1 LFTVAFGTQ
10 EGIALP
16 LTIAR
21 SPLVLQV
28 AKSSPRRVL
37 ALAASLL
44 SFFVGTATA
53 GPRAKDTASFAKL
66 HIPLLAKRPT
76 IEDFLS
82 MRPSGEAAAQML
94 KVEGFLQRDPKDGQP
109 ITQKT
114 EVYLGYTKEAL
125 YVVCLCFDSEPNKIR
140 AHMVRR
146 EQINDDDQFGFVL
159 DTFSDRKTGVFF
171 YANPYGVQQDGIW
184 NDFNEP
190 DYSYDMLW
198 NSQGRITPQG
208 FVLWFE
214 IPFRSLRFPRT
225 PDQDW
230 GIFFERDIRR
240 NFEFSFYPRITSNAQ
255 GFLTQETKMDGMRDI
270 SPGRNIQFIPY
281 GSLRSFRALDDRP
294 GGVPQFF
301 GKSFEPRG
309 GLDSK
314 IVFKDWLVFD
324 STINPD
330 FAQIESDEPQ
340 TTVNQRFEVFFPEKR
355 PFFLENSSYFDTPIN
370 LVFTRR
376 IADPQYGLR
385 LTGKRGPWSIGTF
398 FADDQSPGGSVHPT
412 DPLHDHRAYFDIVR
426 VNRDIGKQSTIGFIY
441 TDRELNTV
449 PNTACTDNRCIIKS
463 NRVGGID
470 AKITFTKTWY
480 TQIQALAS
488 STDFNDGSH
497 KGGPAFHYWLEHS
510 TRKVEYNVMYQDTSE
525 GFQTETG
532 FFRRP
537 DVRRFSQF
545 AMYRFRPEGKH
556 LVWHGPSVFTINN
569 WDHKGNRLEWFT
581 NANYR
586 VLFQRQVFFG
596 AFANMG
602 HELLRPID
610 FSALPDNRDFA
621 HHHYG
626 FFFQNGF
633 SKRVSTNGEV
643 GWGIDTNYDAPLGP
657 PLVAPFLAKSSYAQ
671 IALTLRPVGKLTID
685 NTYLLSRLRSMS
697 NGPGIFDNH
706 IIRSKWNYQFTREFS
721 LRFIGQYTATLANQ
735 NLTSLQTTKNFNA
748 DVLFTYLL
756 HPGTAIYFGY
766 NSNLQNLDPSLTFD
780 PNGNLNRL
788 RDRYINDGR
797 QLFVKVSYLFRF

>member
-1 LFTVAFGTQ
+1 VHSQPQMWPTRLTQ
-10 EGIALP
+10 
-16 LTIAR
+16 
-21 SPLVLQV
+21 
-28 AKSSPRRVL
+28 VL
-37 ALAASLL
+37 ALLI
-44 SFFVGTATA
+44 FVCPVATCA
-53 GPRAKDTASFAKL
+53 GPRAKDSVAFAKL
-66 HIPLLAKRPT
+66 HIPHMQKRPT
-76 IEDFLS
+76 IEDFES
-82 MRPSGEAAAQML
+82 MQPSPAVAGQML
-94 KVEGFLQRDPKDGQP
+94 KVDGFLQRDPKDGSP
-109 ITQKT
+109 ISQKT
-114 EVYLGYTKEAL
+114 EVYVGYTNENL
-125 YVVCLCFDSEPNKIR
+125 YVICLCFDAQPNKIR
-140 AHMVRR
+140 THMVRR

-198 NSQGRITPQG
+198 NSQGRVNSQG

-225 PDQDW
+225 SQQSW

-240 NFEFSFYPRITSNAQ
+240 ENEFAFYPHITSNAQ
-255 GFLTQETKMDGMRDI
+255 GFLTQETQMDGMRDV

-281 GSLRSFRALDDRP
+281 GSLRSFRGLDDRP
-294 GGVPQFF
+294 GGDPHFF
-301 GKSFEPRG
+301 GKSFEPRA

-330 FAQIESDEPQ
+330 FAQVESDEPQ

-355 PFFLENSSYFDTPIN
+355 PFFLENASYFDTPIN

-385 LTGKRGPWSIGTF
+385 LTGKRDRWSIGTL
-398 FADDQSPGGSVHPT
+398 FADDQSPGGSVDPA
-412 DPLHDHRAYFDIVR
+412 DPLHDHRAYFGVVR

-449 PNTACTDNRCIIKS
+449 PDTACSDNRCIIKS
-463 NRVGGID
+463 NRVGGVD
-470 AKITFTKTWY
+470 TKITFTKTWY
-480 TQIQALAS
+480 AQVQALVS
-488 STDFNDGSH
+488 STDFNDGTH

-510 TRKVEYNVMYQDTSE
+510 TRKVEYNAMYQDTSE

-569 WDHKGNRLEWFT
+569 WDHKGNRLEWFS

-586 VLFQRQVFFG
+586 FLFQRQTFFG
-596 AFANMG
+596 FFGNLG
-602 HELLRPID
+602 HERLRPVD

-621 HHHYG
+621 HYHYG
-626 FFFQNGF
+626 FFFQNSF
-633 SKRVSTNGEV
+633 SKRISTNGEL
-643 GWGIDTNYDAPLGP
+643 GWGTDTNYDAPLGP
-657 PLVAPFLAKSSYAQ
+657 PAAAPFLAKSSYAQ
-671 IALTLRPVGKLTID
+671 IALTLRPLSKLTID
-685 NTYLLSRLRSMS
+685 NTYLLSRLQCAGVASRTANCPPSLS

-721 LRFIGQYTATLANQ
+721 LRFIGQYTATLANPD
-735 NLTSLQTTKNFNA
+735 LTSLQTTKNFNA

-756 HPGTAIYFGY
+756 HPGTAIYVGY

-780 PNGNLNRL
+780 QNGNLRRL
-788 RDRYINDGR
+788 QDRYLNDGR
-797 QLFVKVSYLFRF
+797 QVFVKISYLFRF

>member
-1 LFTVAFGTQ
+1 M
-10 EGIALP
+10 
-16 LTIAR
+16 
-21 SPLVLQV
+21 LQV
-28 AKSSPRRVL
+28 PKMFSCRIL
-37 ALAASLL
+37 ALTASLL
-44 SFFVGTATA
+44 LSFVGAVHA
-53 GPRAKDTASFAKL
+53 GPRAKDTATFAKL

-76 IEDFLS
+76 IEDFAS
-82 MRPSGEAAAQML
+82 MRPSPSVAGSML
-94 KVEGFLQRDPKDGQP
+94 KVDGFLQRDPKDGSP
-109 ITQKT
+109 ISQKT
-114 EVYLGYTKEAL
+114 EVYLGYTNENL

-184 NDFNEP
+184 NDFSEP
-190 DYSYDMLW
+190 DYSYDMIW
-198 NSQGRITPQG
+198 HSQGRVNSQGY
-208 FVLWFE
+208 VLWFE
-214 IPFRSLRFPRT
+214 IPFRSLRFPRSS
-225 PDQDW
+225 DQEW

-255 GFLTQETKMDGMRDI
+255 GFLTQETKMDGMHDI

-281 GSLRSFRALDDRP
+281 GSLRSFRGLDDRP
-294 GGVPQFF
+294 GGVPHFS
-301 GKSFEPRG
+301 GKSFEPRA

-330 FAQIESDEPQ
+330 FAQVESDEPQ

-355 PFFLENSSYFDTPIN
+355 PFFLENGSYFDTPIN

-385 LTGKRGPWSIGTF
+385 LTGKRGPWSIGTL
-398 FADDQSPGGSVHPT
+398 FADDQSPGGSVDPS
-412 DPLHDHRAYFDIVR
+412 DPLHDRRAYFDIVR

-441 TDRELNTV
+441 TDRELNA
-449 PNTACTDNRCIIKS
+449 PSNTACGDNRCIIRS

-480 TQIQALAS
+480 MQVQALAS

-497 KGGPAFHYWLEHS
+497 KGGPAFHWWLEHS
-510 TRKVEYNVMYQDTSE
+510 TRKLEYNVMYQDTSE

-537 DVRRFSQF
+537 DVRRYSQF

-569 WDHKGNRLEWFT
+569 WDHKGNRLEWFANT
-581 NANYR
+581 NYR

-596 AFANMG
+596 AFVNAG
-602 HELLRPID
+602 HELLRPND
-610 FSALPDNRDFA
+610 FSTLNANQDYA

-633 SKRVSTNGEV
+633 SKRVSANGEV
-643 GWGIDTNYDAPLGP
+643 GWGRDTNYDAPIGP
-657 PLVAPFLAKSSYAQ
+657 PPPLPVLLAPFLAKSNYAQ

-685 NTYLLSRLRSMS
+685 NTYLLSRLRMLA

-735 NLTSLQTTKNFNA
+735 NFTSLQTTKNFNA
-748 DVLFTYLL
+748 DILFTYLL

-766 NSNLQNLDPSLTFD
+766 NSNLQNLDPSLQPD
-780 PNGNLNRL
+780 QNGNLLRL

-797 QLFVKVSYLFRF
+797 QVFVKVSYLFRF

>member
-1 LFTVAFGTQ
+1 
-10 EGIALP
+10 
-16 LTIAR
+16 
-21 SPLVLQV
+21 
-28 AKSSPRRVL
+28 
-37 ALAASLL
+37 
-44 SFFVGTATA
+44 
-53 GPRAKDTASFAKL
+53 
-66 HIPLLAKRPT
+66 
-76 IEDFLS
+76 
-82 MRPSGEAAAQML
+82 
-94 KVEGFLQRDPKDGQP
+94 
-109 ITQKT
+109 
-114 EVYLGYTKEAL
+114 
-125 YVVCLCFDSEPNKIR
+125 
-140 AHMVRR
+140 
-146 EQINDDDQFGFVL
+146 
-159 DTFSDRKTGVFF
+159 
-171 YANPYGVQQDGIW
+171 
-184 NDFNEP
+184 
-190 DYSYDMLW
+190 
-198 NSQGRITPQG
+198 
-208 FVLWFE
+208 
-214 IPFRSLRFPRT
+214 
-225 PDQDW
+225 
-230 GIFFERDIRR
+230 
-240 NFEFSFYPRITSNAQ
+240 
-255 GFLTQETKMDGMRDI
+255 
-270 SPGRNIQFIPY
+270 
-281 GSLRSFRALDDRP
+281 
-294 GGVPQFF
+294 
-301 GKSFEPRG
+301 
-309 GLDSK
+309 
-314 IVFKDWLVFD
+314 
-324 STINPD
+324 TINPD
-330 FAQIESDEPQ
+330 FAQVESDEPQ

-398 FADDQSPGGSVHPT
+398 FADDQSPGGSVAPA

-449 PNTACTDNRCIIKS
+449 PNTTCTDNRCIIKS

-470 AKITFTKTWY
+470 AKITFSKTWY

-488 STDFNDGSH
+488 STDFNNGSH

-545 AMYRFRPEGKH
+545 AMYQFRPEGEH

-602 HELLRPID
+602 HELLRPVD
-610 FSALPDNRDFA
+610 FSALPANRDYA

-685 NTYLLSRLRSMS
+685 NTYLLSRLRRMS

-735 NLTSLQTTKNFNA
+735 NFTSLQTTKNFNA

-766 NSNLQNLDPSLTFD
+766 NSNLQNLDPSLVPD
-780 PNGNLNRL
+780 KNGNLPRL
-788 RDRYINDGR
+788 QDRYINDGR

>member
-1 LFTVAFGTQ
+1 MQPT
-10 EGIALP
+10 
-16 LTIAR
+16 
-21 SPLVLQV
+21 
-28 AKSSPRRVL
+28 
-37 ALAASLL
+37 AA
-44 SFFVGTATA
+44 
-53 GPRAKDTASFAKL
+53 
-66 HIPLLAKRPT
+66 
-76 IEDFLS
+76 
-82 MRPSGEAAAQML
+82 AAAQML
-94 KVEGFLQRDPKDGQP
+94 KISGFTQRDPKDGAP
-109 ITQKT
+109 ISQKT
-114 EVYLGYTKEAL
+114 EVYLGYTNEDL

-140 AHMVRR
+140 THMVRR
-146 EQINDDDQFGFVL
+146 ELINDDDQFGFVL
-159 DTFSDRKTGVFF
+159 DTFHDRKNGVFF

-184 NDFNEP
+184 NDFQEP

-198 NSQGRITPQG
+198 NSQGRVNSQG
-208 FVLWFE
+208 YVLWFE
-214 IPFRSLRFPRT
+214 IPFRSLRFSRESMQT
-225 PDQDW
+225 W

-240 NFEFSFYPRITSNAQ
+240 NFEFSFYPHITSNAQ
-255 GFLTQETKMDGMRDI
+255 GFLTQETQMDGMSAI
-270 SPGRNIQFIPY
+270 SPGRNVQFIPY
-281 GSLRSFRALDDRP
+281 GALRSFRALDDRP
-294 GGVPQFF
+294 GGEPQFV
-301 GKSFEPRG
+301 GKSFEPRA

-324 STINPD
+324 ATINPD
-330 FAQIESDEPQ
+330 FAQVESDEPQ

-355 PFFLENSSYFDTPIN
+355 PFFLENASYFETPIN

-385 LTGKRGPWSIGTF
+385 LTGKRGPWSLGAL
-398 FADDQSPGGSVHPT
+398 FADDQSPGGSVDPS

-441 TDRELNTV
+441 TDRELNTAAG
-449 PNTACTDNRCIIKS
+449 TACTDDPCIIKS

-470 AKITFTKTWY
+470 AKLTFTPTWY
-480 TQIQALAS
+480 LQFQALAS
-488 STDFNDGSH
+488 STDFFDGTH

-510 TRKVEYNVMYQDTSE
+510 TRKIEYNVMYQDTSE
-525 GFQTETG
+525 GFQTATG

-596 AFANMG
+596 GFINAG

-610 FSALPDNRDFA
+610 FSALPDNQDYA
-621 HHHYG
+621 HHTYG

-643 GWGIDTNYDAPLGP
+643 GWGRSTNYDSPALPVAL
-657 PLVAPFLAKSSYAQ
+657 APFLAKSNYAQ
-671 IALTLRPVGKLTID
+671 IMLTLRPVGKLTID
-685 NTYLLSRLRSMS
+685 NTYLLSRLRNLA
-697 NGPGIFDNH
+697 NGPAIFDNH

-721 LRFIGQYTATLANQ
+721 LRFIGQYNSNLANPQ
-735 NLTSLQTTKNFNA
+735 FTSLQTTKNFNA
-748 DVLFTYLL
+748 DLLFTYLL

-766 NSNLQNLDPSLTFD
+766 NSNLENLDPRLNFD
-780 PNGNLNRL
+780 PSGNLNRL
-788 RDRYINDGR
+788 RNSYINDGR
-797 QLFVKVSYLFRF
+797 QIFIKISYLFRL

>member
-1 LFTVAFGTQ
+1 VHSSPQTRPVR
-10 EGIALP
+10 LP
-16 LTIAR
+16 AA
-21 SPLVLQV
+21 LVLFV
-28 AKSSPRRVL
+28 LVSPP
-37 ALAASLL
+37 AA
-44 SFFVGTATA
+44 FA
-53 GPRAKDTASFAKL
+53 GPHAKDSASFAKL
-66 HIPLLAKRPT
+66 HIPHLQKRPT
-76 IEDFLS
+76 IEDFES
-82 MRPSGEAAAQML
+82 MQPSPAVAGQML
-94 KVEGFLQRDPKDGQP
+94 KIDGFLQRDPKDGSP
-109 ITQKT
+109 ISQRT
-114 EVYLGYTKEAL
+114 EVYLGYTNENL
-125 YVVCLCFDSEPNKIR
+125 YVVCLCFDAEPNKIR

-159 DTFSDRKTGVFF
+159 DTFTDRKTGVFF

-198 NSQGRITPQG
+198 NSQGRVNSQG

-214 IPFRSLRFPRT
+214 IPFRSLRFPLT
-225 PDQDW
+225 PEQSW
-230 GIFFERDIRR
+230 GVFFERDIRR
-240 NFEFSFYPRITSNAQ
+240 DFEFAFYPRITSNAQ
-255 GFLTQETKMDGMRDI
+255 GFLTQETQMDGMRDI
-270 SPGRNIQFIPY
+270 SPGRNMQFIPY
-281 GSLRSFRALDDRP
+281 GSLRSFRTLDDRP
-294 GGVPQFF
+294 GGEPHFV
-301 GKSFEPRG
+301 GKSFEPRA

-330 FAQIESDEPQ
+330 FAQVESDEPQ

-355 PFFLENSSYFDTPIN
+355 PFFLENAGYFDTPIN

-385 LTGKRGPWSIGTF
+385 LTGKRGPWSLGTF
-398 FADDQSPGGSVHPT
+398 FADDQSPGGSVAPS
-412 DPLHDHRAYFDIVR
+412 DPLHDHRAYFGIIR
-426 VNRDIGKQSTIGFIY
+426 VNHDIGKQSTIGFIY

-449 PNTACTDNRCIIKS
+449 PDTACTDNRCMIRS
-463 NRVGGID
+463 NRVGGLD
-470 AKITFTKTWY
+470 TKITFTKTWY
-480 TQIQALAS
+480 MQVQALAS

-569 WDHKGNRLEWFT
+569 WDHKGNRLEWFVNT
-581 NANYR
+581 NYR

-596 AFANMG
+596 AFVNAG
-602 HELLRPID
+602 HELLRPVD
-610 FSALPDNRDFA
+610 FSALPDNRDYA

-633 SKRVSTNGEV
+633 SKRISANGEV
-643 GWGIDTNYDAPLGP
+643 GWGRDTNFDAPSF
-657 PLVAPFLAKSSYAQ
+657 PLAQAPYLAKSSYAQ
-671 IALTLRPVGKLTID
+671 IFLTLRPVGKLTID
-685 NTYLLSRLRSMS
+685 NTYLLSRLWSLS

-721 LRFIGQYTATLANQ
+721 LRFIGQYSSNLANQ
-735 NLTSLQTTKNFNA
+735 NLTSLQTAKDFNA

-780 PNGNLNRL
+780 PSGNLNRL

-797 QLFVKVSYLFRF
+797 QVFVKVSYLFRF

>member
-1 LFTVAFGTQ
+1 M
-10 EGIALP
+10 
-16 LTIAR
+16 
-21 SPLVLQV
+21 LQV
-28 AKSSPRRVL
+28 TKSFPRRVL
-37 ALAASLL
+37 ALSASLL
-44 SFFVGTATA
+44 SLFVGTLTA
-53 GPRAKDTASFAKL
+53 GPRAKDTATFAKL
-66 HIPLLAKRPT
+66 HLPLLAKRPT

-82 MRPSGEAAAQML
+82 TQPSGEAAAQML

-109 ITQKT
+109 ISQKT
-114 EVYLGYTKEAL
+114 EVYLGYTNGAL

-171 YANPYGVQQDGIW
+171 YTNPYGVQQDGIW
-184 NDFNEP
+184 NDFNQP

-198 NSQGRITPQG
+198 NSQGRVTAQG

-270 SPGRNIQFIPY
+270 SPGRNMQFIPY

-330 FAQIESDEPQ
+330 FAQVESDEPQ

-385 LTGKRGPWSIGTF
+385 LTGKRGPWSVGTF
-398 FADDQSPGGSVHPT
+398 FADDQSPGGSVDPS

-449 PNTACTDNRCIIKS
+449 PNTACTDNRCIIRS
-463 NRVGGID
+463 NRVGGVD

-480 TQIQALAS
+480 AQIQALAS

-525 GFQTETG
+525 GFQTEAG

-545 AMYRFRPEGKH
+545 AMYRFRPEGEH

-596 AFANMG
+596 VFGNLG
-602 HELLRPID
+602 HELLRPVD
-610 FSALPDNRDFA
+610 FSALPANRDYA

-633 SKRVSTNGEV
+633 SKRISTNGEV
-643 GWGIDTNYDAPLGP
+643 GWGTDTNFDAPLGP
-657 PLVAPFLAKSSYAQ
+657 PAVAPFLAKSNYAQ

-685 NTYLLSRLRSMS
+685 NTYLLSRLRSTS

-721 LRFIGQYTATLANQ
+721 LRVIGQYTATLANQ
-735 NLTSLQTTKNFNA
+735 NFTSLQTTKNFNA

-780 PNGNLNRL
+780 PNGNLNRF

>member
-1 LFTVAFGTQ
+1 V
-10 EGIALP
+10 
-16 LTIAR
+16 
-21 SPLVLQV
+21 
-28 AKSSPRRVL
+28 
-37 ALAASLL
+37 
-44 SFFVGTATA
+44 TA
-53 GPRAKDTASFAKL
+53 GPRAKDTVSFAKL
-66 HIPLLAKRPT
+66 HIPQLPKRPT

-125 YVVCLCFDSEPNKIR
+125 YVVCLCFDSEANKIR

-198 NSQGRITPQG
+198 NSQGRITPRG

-294 GGVPQFF
+294 GGVPHFF
-301 GKSFEPRG
+301 EKSFEPRG

-330 FAQIESDEPQ
+330 FAQVESDEPQ

-398 FADDQSPGGSVHPT
+398 FADDQSPGGSVDPT

-470 AKITFTKTWY
+470 AKITFSKTWY

-497 KGGPAFHYWLEHS
+497 KGGPAFHYWLDHS

-586 VLFQRQVFFG
+586 ILFQRQVFFG

-633 SKRVSTNGEV
+633 SKRVSTNGEL

-685 NTYLLSRLRSMS
+685 NTYLLSRLRGMS
-697 NGPGIFDNH
+697 SGPGIFDNH

-748 DVLFTYLL
+748 DLLFTYLL

-797 QLFVKVSYLFRF
+797 QVFVKVSYLFRF

>member
-1 LFTVAFGTQ
+1 M
-10 EGIALP
+10 
-16 LTIAR
+16 
-21 SPLVLQV
+21 LVLLLPGWL
-28 AKSSPRRVL
+28 SP
-37 ALAASLL
+37 A
-44 SFFVGTATA
+44 FA
-53 GPRAKDTASFAKL
+53 GPRGKDSASFVKL
-66 HIPLLAKRPT
+66 HIPHLQKRPT
-76 IEDFLS
+76 IEDFES
-82 MRPSGEAAAQML
+82 MQPSPSVAAEML
-94 KVEGFLQRDPKDGQP
+94 KVDGFLQRDPKDGAP
-109 ITQKT
+109 ISQKT
-114 EVYLGYTKEAL
+114 EVYIGYTNENL

-140 AHMVRR
+140 THMVRR

-171 YANPYGVQQDGIW
+171 YTNPYGVQQDGIW

-198 NSQGRITPQG
+198 NSQGRVNAQG
-208 FVLWFE
+208 YVLWFE

-225 PDQDW
+225 SEQTW

-240 NFEFSFYPRITSNAQ
+240 NNENAFYPHITSNAQ
-255 GFLTQETKMDGMRDI
+255 GFLTQETQLDGMSNI

-281 GSLRSFRALDDRP
+281 GSLRSFRGLDDRP
-294 GGVPQFF
+294 GGVPHFV
-301 GKSFEPRG
+301 GKSFEPRA

-324 STINPD
+324 ATINPD
-330 FAQIESDEPQ
+330 FAQVESDEPQ

-355 PFFLENSSYFDTPIN
+355 PFFLENGSYFDTPIN

-385 LTGKRGPWSIGTF
+385 LTGKRGPWSLGTF
-398 FADDQSPGGSVHPT
+398 FADDQSPGGSVDPA
-412 DPLHDHRAYFDIVR
+412 DPLHDRRAYFDIIR

-441 TDRELNTV
+441 TDRELNT
-449 PNTACTDNRCIIKS
+449 PPGTACGDDRCIIKS
-463 NRVGGID
+463 NRVGGVD
-470 AKITFTKTWY
+470 AKITFTSTWY
-480 TQIQALAS
+480 MQFQALAS
-488 STDFNDGSH
+488 STDFNDGRH
-497 KGGPAFHYWLEHS
+497 QGGPAFHYWLEHS

-525 GFQTETG
+525 GFKTATG

-556 LVWHGPSVFTINN
+556 LVWHGPSIFTINN

-586 VLFQRQVFFG
+586 VLLQRQVFFG
-596 AFANMG
+596 AFVNAG
-602 HELLRPID
+602 HELLRPVD
-610 FSALPDNRDFA
+610 FSALPGNQDYA

-633 SKRVSTNGEV
+633 SKRISANGEV
-643 GWGIDTNYDAPLGP
+643 GWGRDTNYDAPVGP
-657 PLVAPFLAKSSYAQ
+657 PTPLPPLLAPFLAKSGYAQ
-671 IALTLRPVGKLTID
+671 IFLTLRPTGKLTVD
-685 NTYLLSRLRSMS
+685 NTYLLSRLRTLA

-721 LRFIGQYTATLANQ
+721 LRFIGQYTSTLANP

-766 NSNLQNLDPSLTFD
+766 NSNLQNLDPSLMFD

-788 RDRYINDGR
+788 RDGYINDGR
-797 QLFVKVSYLFRF
+797 QVFVKISYLFRF